1 MISILI
7 KKLEEEQKK
16 IEDEEKKMKAVERSD
31 RCSTM

>member
-1 MISILI
+1 MVP
-7 KKLEEEQKK
+7 KLEEEQKK

>member
-1 MISILI
+1 MLP
-7 KKLEEEQKK
+7 KLEEEQKK